1 MWEAAEADE
10 ADEAEKRGRAGATSA
25 GETCGKARH
34 PLTTR
39 TPVHSYTRTLSRFFP
54 RRYPCGSIEVVDTAG
69 RFVEQLYPAP
79 AQIDW

>member
-34 PLTTR
+34 P
-39 TPVHSYTRTLSRFFP
+39 PYTRTLSRFFP
-54 RRYPCGSIEVVDTAG
+54 RRNPCGSIEVVDTAG

>member
-1 MWEAAEADE
+1 MWEAAEADEADE

-39 TPVHSYTRTLSRFFP
+39 THHPYTRTLVHSCTLKVFP
-54 RRYPCGSIEVVDTAG
+54 TTLPVW
-69 RFVEQLYPAP
+69 
-79 AQIDW
+79 ID

>member
-34 PLTTR
+34 P
-39 TPVHSYTRTLSRFFP
+39 PYTRTLVHSQGFSHDVTR
-54 RRYPCGSIEVVDTAG
+54 VD
-69 RFVEQLYPAP
+69 RLK
-79 AQIDW
+79 